1 MKELSLYDM
10 LGVLAPGAVVTV
22 GIITLFP
29 EAAAVLANKSFTV
42 GEFGIVLLASY
53 VLGNLVAGLGN
64 FLESA
69 YWKMRGGNPT
79 DCVIR
84 SGCTLIHTREQQ
96 ALQERLQAKRLI
108 GADER
113 LADLDPRDWKGLTRR
128 MYLEVEN
135 RKATRRI
142 DLFNAQYGMNRGIAA
157 GFIALIAMVVF
168 HAGLAAWRIEL
179 ILAACTALA
188 CYRMERFSRY
198 YAGELL
204 RGYIT
209 VGEPTKSQEPA
220 LTQP

>member
-22 GIITLFP
+22 GIVTLFP
-29 EAAAVLANKSFTV
+29 ESAAVLANKSLTV

-53 VLGNLVAGLGN
+53 VVGNLVAGLGN
-64 FLESA
+64 FLERA
-69 YWKMRGGNPT
+69 YWKVRGGNPT
-79 DCVIR
+79 DCAIR
-84 SGCTLIHTREQQ
+84 TGCTIIQAREHQS
-96 ALQERLQAKRLI
+96 LQERLQTKRLI
-108 GADER
+108 QADEH
-113 LADLDPRDWKGLTRR
+113 LTDLQPRDWKGITRR
-128 MYLEVEN
+128 MYLDLES

-157 GFIALIAMVVF
+157 GFIALAAMVIF

-198 YAGELL
+198 YTGELL
-204 RGYIT
+204 RGYIN
-209 VGEPTKSQEPA
+209 VGESTKPEVPA
-220 LTQP
+220 TTQP